1 MSFQT
6 GSGGAGGAPTGK
18 EFEPSVPFSSF
29 VETAREVLLRPV
41 GFFRGIAREGDYLS
55 PLLFALICY
64 VTSAFLGGVIGMISG
79 SEGIGGFIAGIVSG
93 LVGGVIV
100 LFVGAGI
107 YHLLVVLLAGPQR
120 AGYEGTFRVAAY
132 ASVTALVSWVPLVGW
147 ILSLYGIYLSIVG
160 IREVHSTSTGR
171 AAAIVLIPVAVVFV
185 LMLMLMVLVGAA
197 MFFGAGR

>member
-6 GSGGAGGAPTGK
+6 GSGGAGGAPTGR

-41 GFFRGIAREGDYLS
+41 GFFRGLAREGDYLS

-64 VTSAFLGGVIGMISG
+64 GVSTFLGGVVGLILGR
-79 SEGIGGFIAGIVSG
+79 EGIGGLILGVVSGIVGGAVG
-93 LVGGVIV
+93 LFI
-100 LFVGAGI
+100 GAGI
-107 YHLLVVLLAGPQR
+107 YHLLVVLMAGPQR

-132 ASVTALVSWVPLVGW
+132 ASVTTLVSWVPLIGW

-160 IREVHSTSTGR
+160 IREVHSTTTGR
-171 AAAIVLIPVAVVFV
+171 AAAIVLIPAVVFFI
-185 LMLMLMVLVGAA
+185 LA
-197 MFFGAGR
+197 MILILLAGIALFLGSGR